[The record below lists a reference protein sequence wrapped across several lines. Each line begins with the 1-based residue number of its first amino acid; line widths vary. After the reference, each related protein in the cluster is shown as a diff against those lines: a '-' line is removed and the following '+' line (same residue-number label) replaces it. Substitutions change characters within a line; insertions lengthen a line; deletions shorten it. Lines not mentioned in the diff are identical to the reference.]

1 MADKTKMESILNIEC
16 VFLDGDT
23 RTITLKN
30 PRDDISSSNIENLET
45 FMQENN
51 IIIGDRDSSDFRK
64 IKKAVKRE
72 TTTTYLD
79 LG

>member
-1 MADKTKMESILNIEC
+1 MADIVKTSTNLVIEC
-16 VFLDGDT
+16 AFLDSDT

-30 PRDDISSSNIENLET
+30 PRSDVSSSDIETLET
-45 FMQENN
+45 FMQTNN

-64 IKKAVKRE
+64 IKQAVIRN

-79 LG
+79 LE

>member
-1 MADKTKMESILNIEC
+1 MADIVKTSANLVIEC
-16 VFLDGDT
+16 AFLDSDT

-30 PRDDISSSNIENLET
+30 PRSDVSSSDIETLET
-45 FMQENN
+45 FMQTNN

-64 IKKAVKRE
+64 IKQAVIRN

-79 LG
+79 LE

>member
-1 MADKTKMESILNIEC
+1 MADKVKTESILNIEC

-23 RTITLKN
+23 RTITMKN
-30 PRDDISSSNIENLET
+30 PRSNISSSDIENLET
-45 FMQENN
+45 FMQTEN

-72 TTTTYLD
+72 TTTAYLD

>member
-1 MADKTKMESILNIEC
+1 MADISKTESILNIEC

-30 PRDDISSSNIENLET
+30 PKRSVSSSDIENLET

-51 IIIGDRDSSDFRK
+51 IIIGDRDLLDFRK
-64 IKKAVKRE
+64 IKRAVKRNI
-72 TTTTYLD
+72 TTTYLD

>member
-1 MADKTKMESILNIEC
+1 MADKVKTSANLVIEC
-16 VFLDGDT
+16 VFNDGDT

-30 PRDDISSSNIENLET
+30 PKSTVSSSDIENLES
-45 FMQENN
+45 FMIENH

-64 IKKAVKRE
+64 IRKAAIRN

-79 LG
+79 LE

>member
-1 MADKTKMESILNIEC
+1 MADISKTESIFSIEC

-30 PRDDISSSNIENLET
+30 PKRSVSSSDIENLET

-51 IIIGDRDSSDFRK
+51 IIIGDRDLSDFRK
-64 IKKAVKRE
+64 IKRAVKRNI
-72 TTTTYLD
+72 TTTYLD
-79 LG
+79 LQ

>member
-1 MADKTKMESILNIEC
+1 MADKVKTSANLVIEC
-16 VFLDGDT
+16 VFNDGDT

-30 PRDDISSSNIENLET
+30 PSNNISSTDIENLET
-45 FMQENN
+45 FMIENH

-64 IKKAVKRE
+64 IKKAAIRN

-79 LG
+79 LE

>member
-1 MADKTKMESILNIEC
+1 MADRIKTSTSLNIEC
-16 VFLDGDT
+16 VFNDGDT

-30 PRDDISSSNIENLET
+30 PRSNVSSSDIESLES
-45 FMQENN
+45 FMLENQ
-51 IIIGDRDSSDFRK
+51 IIIGDRDGFDFKK
-64 IKKAVKRE
+64 IRKAVKRN

>member
-1 MADKTKMESILNIEC
+1 MADRTKTETVLNIEC
-16 VFLDGDT
+16 VFNDGDT

-30 PRDDISSSNIENLET
+30 PRSNVSSSDIESLESFMLENL
-45 FMQENN
+45 
-51 IIIGDRDSSDFRK
+51 IIIGDRDGFDFKKVR
-64 IKKAVKRE
+64 KAVKRE